1 MLTWELLTT
10 LPSPIAEMIWSFF
23 NVIQFDFGF
32 FRKLL
37 KVSDLLGA
45 KLQKWKSK
53 HIKITRRK
61 NYWII
66 YVGSNQLAS
75 SVLWFRIF

>member
-10 LPSPIAEMIWSFF
+10 PPSPIAEMIWSFF

-45 KLQKWKSK
+45 KLQKWRS
-53 HIKITRRK
+53 T
-61 NYWII
+61 
-66 YVGSNQLAS
+66 
-75 SVLWFRIF
+75 